1 MELTRRNFFKLGSA
15 GALAVAG
22 AGMTACSPSG
32 ASAQEEGT
40 LPEFDIP
47 GRPSMSEI
55 EASSV
60 IIDELTADTEE
71 TYDIV
76 VIGAG
81 TSGIPAAI
89 AAAQNGASVCVLQ
102 KEATPVAQ
110 GATVAYI
117 DKSVTDDLG
126 ISHLIHTMREILCY
140 RSKWDLNALWARNC
154 TEAVEWITGLLFDAG
169 LTEKD
174 MLPLPGATYEY
185 PEGIANIKVYAFPS
199 LGGIGGVIEMLAESY
214 ADLMTIKFNTPAVQL
229 IKEGERVVGVFAE
242 QEDGSILR
250 VNANKGIVLA
260 TGDYQNNN
268 AMVEKY
274 VPDAIPYARKQ
285 NNKTGDGHLMGML
298 VGAKMQNIGHSKMIH
313 SSNAAGTAHDFQSTA
328 FLAINKNGERFC
340 AEDAE
345 FTVRSNIVLDQ
356 PDHAWISI
364 LDSKNPMPLEELE
377 ERNKMGGLELL
388 EGLTEADGVFK
399 ANTIEELAEA
409 MGLPV
414 DTTVATVK
422 RYNELCAGGGDI
434 DFGKPTKFMQSV
446 DQPPY
451 YGLYKEY
458 QVAALTSGLEI
469 NADAQVLST
478 EETPIEGLYAIGNC
492 SGPFYACPD
501 YPMDIPALSVSR
513 CMTFGYMVGKRLA
526 TA

>member
-364 LDSKNPMPLEELE
+364 LDSKDPMPLEELE

-446 DQPPY
+446 DQPPLLRTLQRVP
-451 YGLYKEY
+451 GRRSHLR
-458 QVAALTSGLEI
+458 
-469 NADAQVLST
+469 
-478 EETPIEGLYAIGNC
+478 
-492 SGPFYACPD
+492 
-501 YPMDIPALSVSR
+501 SR
-513 CMTFGYMVGKRLA
+513 NQC
-526 TA
+526 